1 MSIGINNIDELLEKI
16 DNELKEKKS
25 STFKIKVVANSK
37 NDSLE
42 FEAEFIKVKIK
53 QRAIEGKANK
63 AIIEFLSDILK
74 FSKSRIEILNGHKS
88 AIKTI
93 KIT

>member
-1 MSIGINNIDELLEKI
+1 MSNNINNIDELFQKI
-16 DNELKEKKS
+16 EEAKLQNFYF
-25 STFKIKVVANSK
+25 TFKIKVVANSK

-42 FEAEFIKVKIK
+42 FEQEFIKVKIK

-63 AIIEFLSDILK
+63 AIIEFLSQILK
-74 FSKSRIEILNGHKS
+74 VPKSRIEILNGFKC

-93 KIT
+93 KIS